1 MYKYLTNSNNATERR
16 IVMKRLVVLVVCLLI
31 FPIPAH
37 AKKKAKEA
45 KGSAETTSEAL
56 VETPKKIG
64 DEWLNIE
71 ITEPEQ
77 EEINRYYQS
86 VPQATPA
93 GHKGKK
99 PKSLPPG
106 LRKKVARGGELPPG
120 WQMKIVRGE
129 VLSEDIYQQATPLPV
144 ELTRKLPPAQDGTV
158 LVKVEGKVIRLYEAT
173 RTILDVFD
181 IGK

>member
-1 MYKYLTNSNNATERR
+1 
-16 IVMKRLVVLVVCLLI
+16 MKKLLVLLVFLLI

-37 AKKKAKEA
+37 SKQKAKE
-45 KGSAETTSEAL
+45 SAETTSEAP
-56 VETPKKIG
+56 VESPKKIG

-77 EEINRYYQS
+77 QEIIKYYETA
-86 VPQATPA
+86 PQAAPE
-93 GHKGKK
+93 GYKGKK
-99 PKSLPPG
+99 TKDIPWG
-106 LRKKVARGGELPPG
+106 LQKKMARGGGLPPG
-120 WQMKIVRGE
+120 WQKKVAKGE
-129 VLSEDIYQQATPLPV
+129 VLCPKVYQHATPLPE
-144 ELTRKLPPAQDGTV
+144 ELTMKLPPAPDGTV